1 MTQAVIADTVSAGP
15 ATDKGVVYEAK
26 VYGEGVKAPWW
37 EIVILTTW
45 FCINYVPLNGTTP
58 LLYLCVLYFVGQ
70 LCLSYKMVIPVI
82 FKAWPLFLL
91 PIFGAFS
98 FMWSP
103 YQGAAMRTGIF
114 FLLTPLIMCVFVA
127 RVEPRQIQRALLYA
141 GMFTV
146 LLTLPKWGIIPQG
159 GPYAHKNHMAV
170 HILFCMLFGLA
181 AVLDREEETWLRLLC
196 IPFVL
201 VCPLIII
208 KSLSATSLVMMLVGS
223 AGMIAMRFLI
233 VDLGRIKHMRTTI
246 IMFGAIMTLAVIMLF
261 LSLPENNLV
270 ATLFE
275 ALGKDGTL
283 SGRTHIWEAGRMV
296 SAEHPIAG
304 VGLEG
309 FWQYDVGAAQTVV
322 ENDYK
327 DPGTKLGF
335 HSAFLEVQVH
345 LGYIGLTLFWF
356 IVIWCI
362 FKAFKRWVMESSLIS
377 SAYLLMTVIILTFS
391 FTEGWLWGTFN
402 AVVTV
407 FYVSAMSDMGAG
419 VRKFLGVAKIHVP
432 ATEPEAKP
440 A

>member
-1 MTQAVIADTVSAGP
+1 MNQTIAARPAIEAAPTQNET
-15 ATDKGVVYEAK
+15 VYEAK
-26 VYGEGVKAPWW
+26 LFGEGTKAPWW
-37 EIVILTTW
+37 EIIILTTW
-45 FCINYVPLNGTTP
+45 FCVNYVPLGGTTP
-58 LLYLCVLYFVGQ
+58 ILYLCVLYFVGQ

-98 FMWSP
+98 FVWSP
-103 YQGAAMRTGIF
+103 YQSAAFRTGIF
-114 FLLTPLIMCVFVA
+114 FLLTPLIISVFVA

-170 HILFCMLFGLA
+170 HILFCLLFGLA
-181 AVLDREEETWLRLLC
+181 AVLDKDEETWMRLLC
-196 IPFVL
+196 VPFVL

-233 VDLGRIKHMRTTI
+233 VDLGKIKHMRTTI
-246 IMFGAIMTLAVIMLF
+246 IMFGVISTLGIVMLF
-261 LSLPENNLV
+261 LSFPENNVV
-270 ATLFE
+270 ASIFE
-275 ALGKDGTL
+275 ALGKDSTL

-296 SAEHPIAG
+296 SEEHPIAG

-345 LGYIGLTLFWF
+345 LGYIGLSLFWL

-362 FKAFKRWVMESSLIS
+362 FKAFSRWVMESSLIS

-419 VRKFLGVAKIHVP
+419 QRKFLGMAKIRVPKPVEP
-432 ATEPEAKP
+432 ATP
-440 A
+440 